1 VSIFQFQK
9 FKIMNKIETSLLQNM
24 KTNPKKTIQV
34 LINIKEGTDPKSL
47 GLKEYKFLM
56 DEILAASLSAADIRK
71 LSKNK
76 FVVSI
81 EPDEEMGVL

>member
-1 VSIFQFQK
+1 
-9 FKIMNKIETSLLQNM
+9 MNKIETSLLQNM

-34 LINIKEGTDPKSL
+34 LINLKEGTDPKSL
-47 GLKEYKFLM
+47 GLKEYKILM

-76 FVVSI
+76 FVVAI